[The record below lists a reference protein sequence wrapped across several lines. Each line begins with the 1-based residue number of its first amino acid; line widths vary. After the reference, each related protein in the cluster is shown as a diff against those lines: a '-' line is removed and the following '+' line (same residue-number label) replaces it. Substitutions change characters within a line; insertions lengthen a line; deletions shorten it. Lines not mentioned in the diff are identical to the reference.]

1 MVDLHKILLEYNVH
15 CSILFCATIA
25 IQSWFLF
32 QTNIFSFEI
41 LESIYKWKDS
51 LNTVVFCSLWWLK
64 RKAWRT
70 QTFVSYKI
78 LLKIRW
84 KVQWRLHKQTSKTF
98 QMHKEKGKFK
108 ALAYT
113 NWHIDSL
120 RLHFARCECPK
131 LFTCSN
137 TNASGKTGT
146 KSWKK
151 HKHKVLN
158 FPVCAKKC
166 GLRPENG

>member
-1 MVDLHKILLEYNVH
+1 MLHLHKILLEYNIH

-64 RKAWRT
+64 
-70 QTFVSYKI
+70 I
-78 LLKIRW
+78 MW

-131 LFTCSN
+131 LFTCSKKKPW
-137 TNASGKTGT
+137 AKPSEKT
-146 KSWKK
+146 
-151 HKHKVLN
+151 
-158 FPVCAKKC
+158 
-166 GLRPENG
+166 